1 MEGFA
6 QVTALL
12 RGLIKKGHSFCG
24 HQNATEHSSKPE
36 QYALRRYSNGT
47 LRFTSR
53 PQGLAVTL
61 KQYDPQARQGRPVIY
76 RSRALTDTKTRYSQL
91 EKEPKAI
98 EWGVLTNQI
107 YLYGLTD
114 TFEIDASQT
123 VSVPVCQ
130 PKGHRPP

>member
-1 MEGFA
+1 MPQSIQA
-6 QVTALL
+6 N
-12 RGLIKKGHSFCG
+12 
-24 HQNATEHSSKPE
+24 QNN
-36 QYALRRYSNGT
+36 ALRRYSNGT

-76 RSRALTDTKTRYSQL
+76 RSRALTDIKTRYSQL

-98 EWGVLTNQI
+98 EWGVLTNQT

-130 PKGHRPP
+130 PKGHRPPYNCTNESSPAGI

>member
-12 RGLIKKGHSFCG
+12 RG
-24 HQNATEHSSKPE
+24 SSKRGTVSVDTRMPQSIQANE
-36 QYALRRYSNGT
+36 NNALRRYSNGT

-53 PQGLAVTL
+53 PQGLAITL

-107 YLYGLTD
+107 YLYCLTD

-130 PKGHRPP
+130 PKGHRAT